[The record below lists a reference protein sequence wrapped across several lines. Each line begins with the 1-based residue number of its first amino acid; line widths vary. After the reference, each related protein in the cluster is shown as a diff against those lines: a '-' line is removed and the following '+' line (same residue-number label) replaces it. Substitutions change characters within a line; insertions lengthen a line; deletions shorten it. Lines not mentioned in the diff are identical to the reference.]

1 MKALLEEKEINYLV
15 EKIKLNREKLEN
27 LEANDLN
34 YILDPLDD
42 WIVAYG
48 LTEDQE
54 ELTDEGR
61 VAQRIYDDIYYNK
74 YPPA

>member
-1 MKALLEEKEINYLV
+1 MKALLEKKEINYLV

-61 VAQRIYDDIYYNK
+61 VAQRIYDDIYYKNENR
-74 YPPA
+74 

>member
-1 MKALLEEKEINYLV
+1 MKVLLEKKEINYLV
-15 EKIKLNREKLEN
+15 EKIKLDREKLEN

-61 VAQRIYDDIYYNK
+61 VAQRIYDDIYYRNENR
-74 YPPA
+74 

>member
-27 LEANDLN
+27 LGANDLN

-61 VAQRIYDDIYYNK
+61 VAQRIYDDIYYKNENR
-74 YPPA
+74 

>member
-54 ELTDEGR
+54 ELTDEGKI
-61 VAQRIYDDIYYNK
+61 AQRIYDAIYYRNE
-74 YPPA
+74 YR

>member
-54 ELTDEGR
+54 ELTDEVR
-61 VAQRIYDDIYYNK
+61 VAQHIYDDIYYKNENR
-74 YPPA
+74 

>member
-61 VAQRIYDDIYYNK
+61 VAQRIYDDIYYKNK
-74 YPPA
+74 NR

>member
-54 ELTDEGR
+54 ELTDDGR
-61 VAQRIYDDIYYNK
+61 VAQRIYDDIYYRNE
-74 YPPA
+74 YR